1 MTFKRANALKEG
13 NDHHRGKHMRKRR
26 QSSLD
31 IIDEKKEMTIIKMIT
46 LKKGTSPRI
55 VNKKREMGPYHATP
69 LAS

>member
-1 MTFKRANALKEG
+1 
-13 NDHHRGKHMRKRR
+13 MRKRR